1 MVQRAHCADV
11 QGVIPTVASI
21 PAVSLFCQDGT
32 VVCSAA
38 IDGSPPF
45 ARSLRPGVSKV
56 PVGGELGKAT
66 PEERESAAL
75 VALRPRLD
83 PRSVSGCAR
92 TRAAGY

>member
-11 QGVIPTVASI
+11 RGVIPTVASI

-45 ARSLRPGVSKV
+45 ARLLRPGVSKV
-56 PVGGELGKAT
+56 PVGRELGEAM

-83 PRSVSGCAR
+83 PRSVSGCAP

>member
-1 MVQRAHCADV
+1 MAQRAHCADV
-11 QGVIPTVASI
+11 RGVIPTVASI
-21 PAVSLFCQDGT
+21 PAVPLFCQDGT
-32 VVCSAA
+32 VVCSVA

-45 ARSLRPGVSKV
+45 ARLLRPGVSEV
-56 PVGGELGKAT
+56 PLGRKLGKAT
-66 PEERESAAL
+66 PEGREGDAL